1 MKKLPLALCAP
12 LLFQLAGCSIVGQSE
27 SSCPGKPNGY
37 VCKGPREV
45 YEITNSKTSL
55 FDGTQEGLDGE
66 DSEKKGDAAGSKAD
80 ASGAVVDLPA
90 VGVIPSNS
98 YSIYHD
104 NLAAP
109 EPLAVRADARVLRV
123 LFAAYEDDSQS
134 LNMPGYAYVE
144 VEPKRWLVG
153 AAANKQP
160 AKIIPLQA
168 RQDAD
173 ANLAHKQ
180 KVSSTVD
187 PLGVKKITNT
197 PGQIAIPAELLH
209 K

>member
-1 MKKLPLALCAP
+1 MRITARTLLFMLTLPLV
-12 LLFQLAGCSIVGQSE
+12 GCSVVGQSE

-55 FDGTQEGLDGE
+55 FDGSQDGLD
-66 DSEKKGDAAGSKAD
+66 DDEKKPVAAGDKAD
-80 ASGAVVDLPA
+80 DSGAVVDVPA
-90 VGVIPSNS
+90 VGVVPSNS
-98 YSIYHD
+98 LSLYRDDFS
-104 NLAAP
+104 AP
-109 EPLAVRADARVLRV
+109 EPMAVRADARILRV
-123 LFAAYEDDSQS
+123 LFAAYEDEAQS

-160 AKIIPLQA
+160 AKIIPLQM

-173 ANLAHKQ
+173 GNLDHKA
-180 KVSSTVD
+180 KVNNTVD
-187 PLGVKKITNT
+187 PLGVKKISNT
-197 PGQIAIPAELLH
+197 PGVVAVPSELL
-209 K
+209 KK